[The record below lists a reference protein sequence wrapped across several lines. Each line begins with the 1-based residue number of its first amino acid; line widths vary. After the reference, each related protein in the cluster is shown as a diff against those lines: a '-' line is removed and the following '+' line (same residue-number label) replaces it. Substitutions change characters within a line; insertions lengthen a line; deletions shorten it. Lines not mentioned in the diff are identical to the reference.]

1 MAFQSS
7 ALSSVIQDVYKIF
20 YCVFM
25 YSEFEISLM
34 GKQKRIEI
42 TSRYL
47 IPFFILWSC
56 WLFVAFSFF
65 FFPGELKK
73 KAFGIV
79 EDDF

>member
-1 MAFQSS
+1 
-7 ALSSVIQDVYKIF
+7 
-20 YCVFM
+20 
-25 YSEFEISLM
+25 M

-56 WLFVAFSFF
+56 WLFVAFSFLFFF